1 MTARRHARRLSVVT
15 SLALL
20 ALLTLA
26 SRASAAHESS
36 NPLHFDAVA
45 GSTADGHGGS
55 NYVKGA
61 SDGTEDGSGR
71 GCSTALQVRT
81 SHGGV
86 HRPPRHRGGPGCR
99 RPSARAPPV
108 RPGTHL
114 ALMHGLV
121 RELFEHA

>member
-45 GSTADGHGGS
+45 GSTADGDGGI

-81 SHGGV
+81 SHGWCASTQAT
-86 HRPPRHRGGPGCR
+86 PRWPGLPTSIC
-99 RPSARAPPV
+99 PCAPRAPRDP
-108 RPGTHL
+108 PG
-114 ALMHGLV
+114 ADAWAGP
-121 RELFEHA
+121 